1 MKTIFKQTFTNMRT
15 QPLLTGLTI
24 AGTAL
29 AICLIMIMMMTREV
43 RIADYG
49 NEPYRSRTLY
59 VSHSMVTFQNNGG
72 ISFNGSLEGSY
83 IHGIFLKMKTP
94 EAVAVYSPFLAS
106 PEVSIPNGE
115 NMVAN
120 VKAVNAA
127 FFHVFP
133 LQFVEGQ
140 AFTEEECSS
149 NVPIALLS
157 RSLCRRLFHQEQD
170 VKGKVF
176 IIANRE
182 YRVAGV
188 VEDVSPLLRTAYAE
202 IWVPAHF
209 MEKGEHPLDNA
220 GLMPVYNGAVAL
232 LAKSQADFPKIRKE
246 VEQLLNIYNQQHT
259 ESTLNFIEQPDT
271 REVADNREFS
281 NVVPDMQAVYRRYI
295 IIIAILLIV
304 PAINIASMTQSRLR
318 QRKEEIGVRRTF
330 GAKRSTILGQIFME
344 TFIQT
349 IAAGLLGLMFCIIFC
364 FAASDYIFE
373 KRYGEEEIASM
384 SIDPSILFSPQIYGW
399 ALLFC
404 FILNTM
410 CSLIPAWRAS
420 RKNIVESLK

>member
-1 MKTIFKQTFTNMRT
+1 
-15 QPLLTGLTI
+15 
-24 AGTAL
+24 
-29 AICLIMIMMMTREV
+29 
-43 RIADYG
+43 
-49 NEPYRSRTLY
+49 
-59 VSHSMVTFQNNGG
+59 MVTFQNNNG
-72 ISFNGSLEGSY
+72 ISFNGSLEGDY

-202 IWVPAHF
+202 IWVPANF

-259 ESTLNFIEQPDT
+259 ESTLNFVEQPDT
-271 REVADNREFS
+271 REVADNRIHS
-281 NVVPDMQAVYRRYI
+281 INNSIPDMQAIYRRYI

-373 KRYGEEEIASM
+373 KRFGEEEIASM